1 MLDRRKQFLVLSELV
16 TEDSV
21 GLGKEEQNRGC
32 KPPVTVGL
40 KTLFQKSGPGWE
52 GNEKASFD
60 DVQVIRI
67 MSRENSIQSLT
78 IFRRLDARKNGNA
91 QCRPNEPATLRRLE
105 SRISRSFRIGLQG
118 HSRATTSKLSGAPS
132 GLNASLIGLG

>member
-21 GLGKEEQNRGC
+21 GPGKEEQDRGC

-60 DVQVIRI
+60 DVQVFRI
-67 MSRENSIQSLT
+67 MSRVM
-78 IFRRLDARKNGNA
+78 
-91 QCRPNEPATLRRLE
+91 LE
-105 SRISRSFRIGLQG
+105 SMETPNVGPTSQPRSAALRAAFRD
-118 HSRATTSKLSGAPS
+118 RSG
-132 GLNASLIGLG
+132 